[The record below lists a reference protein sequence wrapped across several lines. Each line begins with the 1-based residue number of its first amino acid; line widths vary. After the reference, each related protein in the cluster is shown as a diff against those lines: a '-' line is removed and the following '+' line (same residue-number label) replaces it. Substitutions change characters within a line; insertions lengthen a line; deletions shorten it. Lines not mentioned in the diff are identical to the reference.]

1 MRRGLATVVGAIFMI
16 IVMIGALNVTLWMLQ
31 QQDRVGQAMVEK
43 TSGNLDRLNEKIEIA
58 NVRIDG
64 SKLNMTVTN
73 NGGQPAK
80 LKSLY
85 VVDETAVPR
94 QQYRYDL
101 DIPVDGRDSAKNVGQ
116 GVPFTASTTSLYSVK
131 LVTESGNT
139 AASVITPVSAV
150 ALPMSLYVIP
160 PTVTPGQNVT
170 LLYTVTNDRADS
182 HIAAAVTPQVS
193 YSMGCSPGPGC
204 QLTQYVAPS
213 STVINSGTTAL
224 FKWVFKVDAP
234 DNTTVAFNATI
245 ANAKPG
251 NYVIE
256 KARAKLVSAS
266 ETSFY
271 SESTTTIIYSALAQ
285 KPELFLIVPS
295 PFGEDPDDGKGL
307 WGVMV
312 VNPTDAPIEVSRVII
327 SAGPVITDRTER
339 IIDNNG
345 TPCPRTPINPTPA
358 AEWSCPEEN
367 MIQWRDTASPEVV
380 QPRSVVPFLAKYEP
394 GTLGG
399 GGDDPAFLISASVFS
414 SMGQFTKSGYS
425 TGMRNAAEAI
435 GNVYLTDTT
444 VEATAL
450 QSNHMFGSMT
460 GVASGGEFTMHVAM
474 ADLGRNTAGIQAG
487 SKLIVNVPK
496 GFTIEQSDILSW
508 TGFDDTPTVTPFTD
522 GSSQI
527 QATLTNDLGTSTS
540 EAARILKFRA
550 DAPVVPEKRIYIFF
564 TLVHG
569 QTTSGS
575 NLSVGA
581 VGEFPV
587 QIVP

>member
-1 MRRGLATVVGAIFMI
+1 MRRGLSTVVGAVFMI
-16 IVMIGALNVTLWMLQ
+16 IVIIGALNVTLWMLQ
-31 QQDRVGQAMVEK
+31 QQDRVAQAMMEK
-43 TSGNLDRLNEKIEIA
+43 TSGNLDRLNEKIEIS
-58 NVRIDG
+58 NIRIDD
-64 SKLNMTVTN
+64 SKLNMTITN
-73 NGGQPAK
+73 TGGQPAK

-85 VVDETAVPR
+85 VVDETAVPK
-94 QQYRYDL
+94 QQFRYDL

-116 GVPFTASTTSLYSVK
+116 GVAFTASTTSLYSVR
-131 LVTESGNT
+131 VITEAGST
-139 AASVITPVSAV
+139 AASIVSPVSAV
-150 ALPMSLYVIP
+150 SLPMSLYIIP

-170 LLYTVTNDRADS
+170 LLYTVTNDRTDS
-182 HIAAAVTPQVS
+182 HLAAAVTPQIS
-193 YSMGCSPGPGC
+193 HSMSCSPGPGC
-204 QLTQYVAPS
+204 QLTEYVAPS
-213 STVINSGTTAL
+213 SMKITNGSTAL

-234 DNTTVAFNATI
+234 DNTTVTFNATL
-245 ANAKPG
+245 ADAKPG

-256 KARAKLVSAS
+256 KARAQLVSGS
-266 ETSFY
+266 QTSFY

-285 KPELFLIVPS
+285 KPEIFLMVPS
-295 PFGEDPDDGKGL
+295 PFGEDPGDGQGL

-312 VNPTDAPIEVSRVII
+312 VNPTDAPMEVSRVII
-327 SAGPVITDRTER
+327 TAGPVITDRTER

-345 TPCPRTPINPTPA
+345 TPCPRTPVNPTTA
-358 AEWSCPEEN
+358 SEWNCPEEN
-367 MIQWRDTASPEVV
+367 MIQWRDIANPEVV
-380 QPRSVVPFLAKYEP
+380 PARSVVPFIAKYEP
-394 GTLGG
+394 GSLGG
-399 GGDDPAFLISASVFS
+399 GGDDPAFMVSASVFT

-425 TGMRNAAEAI
+425 TGMRNGAEVI
-435 GNVYLTDTT
+435 GSVYLTDTT

-450 QSNHMFGSMT
+450 QPNHMFGSMT
-460 GVASGGEFTMHVAM
+460 GIGSGSEFIMHVAM
-474 ADLGRNTAGIQAG
+474 ADLGKNTAAIQAG

-508 TGFDDTPTVTPFTD
+508 TGFDDTPTVTTFTD

-527 QATLTNDLGTSTS
+527 KATLTSNLGTSTS
-540 EAARILKFRA
+540 EAVKILKFRA
-550 DAPVVPEKRIYIFF
+550 EAPVVPEKRVYIFF

>member
-1 MRRGLATVVGAIFMI
+1 MKRGLSTVIGAVFMI
-16 IVMIGALNVTLWMLQ
+16 IVIIGALNVTLWMLQ
-31 QQDRVGQAMVEK
+31 QQDRVAQAMVEK
-43 TSGNLDRLNEKIEIA
+43 TNGNLDRLNEKIEIS

-73 NGGQPAK
+73 DGGQPAK

-85 VVDETAVPR
+85 VVDETAVPK

-101 DIPVDGRDSAKNVGQ
+101 DIPVDGRASAKNVGQ
-116 GVPFTASTTSLYSVK
+116 GVAFTASTMSLYSVK
-131 LVTESGNT
+131 LITEAGNT
-139 AASVITPVSAV
+139 ASSVITPVSEV

-160 PTVTPGQNVT
+160 PTVTPGHNVT
-170 LLYTVTNDRADS
+170 LLYTVTNDLTDS
-182 HIAAAVTPQVS
+182 HIAADVTPQIS

-204 QLTQYVAPS
+204 QLTQYVSPT
-213 STVINSGTTAL
+213 STTIVSGTTAL

-234 DNTTVAFNATI
+234 DNTSVTFNATI
-245 ANAKPG
+245 AGAKPG

-256 KARAKLVSAS
+256 KARAKLVEAS

-295 PFGEDPDDGKGL
+295 PFGEDPSDGKGL

-312 VNPTDAPIEVSRVII
+312 VNPTDAPIEVSRVIM

-345 TPCPRTPINPTPA
+345 TPCPRTAINPTSA
-358 AEWSCPEEN
+358 SEWNCPEEN
-367 MIQWRDTASPEVV
+367 MIQWKDIASPEVV
-380 QPRSVVPFLAKYEP
+380 PARSVIPFLAKYEP
-394 GTLGG
+394 GSLGG
-399 GGDDPAFLISASVFS
+399 GGDDPAFLISASVFT

-425 TGMRNAAEAI
+425 TGMRNAEEAI

-444 VEATAL
+444 VESTAL
-450 QSNHMFGSMT
+450 QSNHMFGSVT
-460 GVASGGEFTMHVAM
+460 GVGSGSEFTMHVAM
-474 ADLGRNTAGIQAG
+474 ADLSRNTNGIEAG

-496 GFTIEQSDILSW
+496 GFTVEQSDILSW
-508 TGFDDTPTVTPFTD
+508 TGFDDTPTVTTFTD

-527 QATLTNDLGTSTS
+527 QATLTSDLGTSTS
-540 EAARILKFRA
+540 EEAKILKFRG
-550 DAPVVPEKRIYIFF
+550 DAPSVSEKKIYIFF

-581 VGEFPV
+581 VGEFPM